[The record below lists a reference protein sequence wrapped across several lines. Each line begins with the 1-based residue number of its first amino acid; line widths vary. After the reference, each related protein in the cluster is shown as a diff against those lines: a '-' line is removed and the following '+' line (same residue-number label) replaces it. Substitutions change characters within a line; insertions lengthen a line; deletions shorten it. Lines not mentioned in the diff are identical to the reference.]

1 VSARRDHRPT
11 ILVACAS
18 EWLAPARLPRVLAR
32 AGAHVVAFCPRA
44 WPLAQTRFVDEV
56 IDAPPELAAY
66 VEALRDHLADAAY
79 DWVLI
84 VDDPLL
90 EALAARR
97 AEPWLDDILPVAGA
111 HPWSR
116 VLASKAAFCTL
127 ATEAGLPIPPSRT
140 CWSLADVHAAA
151 AEIRLPLMLK
161 TSGGFA
167 GLGVRLVEEAPE
179 LDAAFAALADGT
191 PLVAQRFVEGPIG
204 NTVVLYDRRNG
215 RGVPI
220 CWMSAFKVRTW
231 PGPFGPSSARQFMSH
246 ADVEP
251 IIRTVGAR
259 SGYHG
264 FCALDWVL
272 DERGR
277 LQIIELNARP
287 VPTIHMGPLAGVDF
301 SRAVRELLTG
311 VPRVQ
316 PPRPRARR
324 VVPMFPEDVWR
335 AASENSLSLAT
346 WLPWPGRFT
355 DVPWHDPPL
364 LLHHLR
370 RFAQAAREAR
380 QR

>member
-1 VSARRDHRPT
+1 VSARRDDTPT

-18 EWLAPARLPRVLAR
+18 EWLAPARLPRVLHR
-32 AGAHVVAFCPRA
+32 AGAHVVAFCPSR

-56 IDAPPELAAY
+56 IDAPPTLDAF
-66 VEALRDHLADAAY
+66 VEALADHLADAEY

-97 AEPWLDDILPVAGA
+97 AEPWLEGVLPIAGT

-116 VLASKAAFCTL
+116 ALASKADFCAL
-127 ATEAGLPIPPSRT
+127 AAAAGLPVPASRT
-140 CWSLADVHAAA
+140 CITVEDARAAA
-151 AEIRLPLMLK
+151 DALGLPLMLK

-167 GLGVRLVEEAPE
+167 GIGVRLVRERRE
-179 LDAAFAALADGT
+179 LDASFAALADSR
-191 PLVAQRFVEGPIG
+191 PVVAQRFIDGPVG
-204 NTVVLYDRRNG
+204 NTVVLYDC
-215 RGVPI
+215 GVPI

-246 ADVEP
+246 QDVEA
-251 IIRTVGAR
+251 IIRAVGTR

-272 DERGR
+272 DSGGR
-277 LQIIELNARP
+277 LQVIELNARP
-287 VPTIHMGPLAGVDF
+287 VPTIHMGALAGVDF
-301 SRAVRELLTG
+301 SRAVRELLAG

-316 PPRPRARR
+316 SPRPRARR

-335 AASENSLSLAT
+335 AASENTLSLAT
-346 WLPWPGRFT
+346 WLPWPGRFS
-355 DVPWHDPPL
+355 DVPWLDPPL

-370 RFAQAAREAR
+370 RFAWAARDAR

>member
-1 VSARRDHRPT
+1 MSARCGGAPS
-11 ILVACAS
+11 ILIACAS
-18 EWLAPARLPRVLAR
+18 EWLAPARLPRVLRR
-32 AGAHVVAFCPRA
+32 AGARVVALSPRA

-56 IDAPPELAAY
+56 IDAPPAVDAF
-66 VEALRDHLADAAY
+66 VEAMRDHLGRTRY
-79 DWVLI
+79 DWILI

-90 EALAARR
+90 AALAARR
-97 AEPWLDDILPVAGA
+97 AEPWLDGLLTIATA

-116 VLASKAAFCTL
+116 ALASKAAFCEL
-127 ATEAGLPIPPSRT
+127 AAAAGLPVPASRSCST
-140 CWSLADVHAAA
+140 IDDARAAA
-151 AEIRLPLMLK
+151 DAIGLPIMLK

-167 GLGVRLVEEAPE
+167 GLGVKLVRERRE
-179 LDAAFAALADGT
+179 LDASFAALVDGA
-191 PLVAQRFVEGPIG
+191 PVVAQRFVEGPIG
-204 NTVVLYDRRNG
+204 NTVVLFDRG
-215 RGVPI
+215 LPI

-264 FCALDWVL
+264 FCAVDWVL
-272 DERGR
+272 DREGR
-277 LQIIELNARP
+277 LQLIELNARP
-287 VPTIHMGPLAGVDF
+287 VPAIHMGSLAGVDF
-301 SRAVRELLTG
+301 SRAVRELLAGT
-311 VPRVQ
+311 PRVQ
-316 PPRPRARR
+316 APRPRARR

-335 AASENSLSLAT
+335 AASEDSLSLAA

-364 LLHHLR
+364 LLHHLH
-370 RFAQAAREAR
+370 RFAQAARHAR

>member
-1 VSARRDHRPT
+1 MSASRGGAPT
-11 ILVACAS
+11 ILLACAS
-18 EWLAPARLPRVLAR
+18 EWLAPARLPRVMSR
-32 AGAHVVAFCPRA
+32 AGARVVVFCPRT

-56 IDAPPELAAY
+56 IDAPPLVDPF
-66 VEALRDHLADAAY
+66 VEALRDHLADASY
-79 DWVLI
+79 DWILV

-90 EALAARR
+90 EALARR
-97 AEPWLDDILPVAGA
+97 RGEPWLDGVLPIAA
-111 HPWSR
+111 NHPWSPA
-116 VLASKAAFCTL
+116 LASKADFCALSAGGL
-127 ATEAGLPIPPSRT
+127 AVPPSRI
-140 CWSLADVHAAA
+140 CRSLGETRAAA
-151 AEIRLPLMLK
+151 ATLGFPLMLK

-167 GLGVRLVEEAPE
+167 GLGVRMVRDGSE
-179 LDAAFAALADGT
+179 LDASFAALSDEA
-191 PLVAQRFVEGPIG
+191 PLVAQRFVAGPVG
-204 NTVVLYDRRNG
+204 NTVVLYD

-246 ADVEP
+246 RDVEP
-251 IIRTVGAR
+251 IIRALGVH

-272 DERGR
+272 DEHDR

-301 SRAVRELLTG
+301 ARAVRELLAG

-316 PPRPRARR
+316 PPRPRAARII
-324 VVPMFPEDVWR
+324 PMFPEDVWR
-335 AASENSLSLAT
+335 AASENTLSLAA

-370 RFAQAAREAR
+370 RFAQAARDAR

>member
-1 VSARRDHRPT
+1 VSARRDDAPT

-44 WPLAQTRFVDEV
+44 WPLAKTRFADEV

-66 VEALRDHLADAAY
+66 VEALRDHLADTAY

-90 EALAARR
+90 GALAARR
-97 AEPWLDDILPVAGA
+97 AESWLDGILPVAAA
-111 HPWSR
+111 HPWSS
-116 VLASKAAFCTL
+116 VLASKAAFCML
-127 ATEAGLPIPPSRT
+127 AADAGLPIPKSRT
-140 CWSLADVHAAA
+140 CWSLKDVRAAA
-151 AEIRLPLMLK
+151 ASIGLPLMLK

-167 GLGVRLVEEAPE
+167 GLGVRLVREARE
-179 LDAAFAALADGT
+179 LEASFAALADGV
-191 PLVAQRFVEGPIG
+191 PLVAQRFIDGPIG
-204 NTVVLYDRRNG
+204 NTVVLYD

-246 ADVEP
+246 VDVEP
-251 IIRTVGAR
+251 IIRAVGAL

-272 DERGR
+272 DDHGR

-287 VPTIHMGPLAGVDF
+287 VPTIHMGRLAGVDF
-301 SRAVRELLTG
+301 SRAVRELLAG

-316 PPRPRARR
+316 PPRPRERR

-335 AASENSLSLAT
+335 AASENSLSLAA

>member
-1 VSARRDHRPT
+1 MSDGAGGKRS

-18 EWLAPARLPRVLAR
+18 EWLAPARLPRVLRR
-32 AGAHVVAFCPRA
+32 AGARVAAFCPRA

-56 IDAPPELAAY
+56 IDAPPALDAY
-66 VEALRDHLADAAY
+66 VEALRDHLADARY
-79 DWVLI
+79 DWVLV

-97 AEPWLDDILPVAGA
+97 HEAWLDGVLPVAA
-111 HPWSR
+111 ANPWSR
-116 VLASKAAFCTL
+116 ALASKAAFTTL
-127 ATEAGLPIPPSRT
+127 ATEAGLPVPPSRVCRT
-140 CWSLADVHAAA
+140 IDDARAAA
-151 AEIRLPLMLK
+151 AAIGLPLMLK

-167 GLGVRLVEEAPE
+167 GLGVRQVRAADE
-179 LDAAFAALADGT
+179 LESAFAALQDGV
-191 PLVAQRFVEGPIG
+191 PLVAQRFVDGPIG
-204 NTVVLYDRRNG
+204 NTVVLFD

-220 CWMSAFKVRTW
+220 CWHSAFKVRTW
-231 PGPFGPSSARQFMSH
+231 PGPFGPSSARRFMSH
-246 ADVEP
+246 PDVEP
-251 IIRTVGAR
+251 LIRSVGAR

-272 DERGR
+272 DGDDR

-301 SRAVRELLTG
+301 ARAVRELLDG

-316 PPRPRARR
+316 PPRPRVER

-335 AASENSLSLAT
+335 AASENSLSLAA
-346 WLPWPGRFT
+346 WLPWPGRFS
-355 DVPWHDPPL
+355 DVPWNDPPL

-370 RFAQAAREAR
+370 RFARAAREAR

>member
-1 VSARRDHRPT
+1 MSAARGHAPT
-11 ILVACAS
+11 ILVACGS
-18 EWLAPARLPRVLAR
+18 EWLSPARLPRVLAR
-32 AGAHVVAFCPRA
+32 AGARVVAFCPRA
-44 WPLAQTRFVDEV
+44 WPLAQTRFVDDV

-66 VEALRDHLADAAY
+66 VEALRDHLADSAY
-79 DWVLI
+79 DWVLV

-97 AEPWLDDILPVAGA
+97 AEPWLDGILPIAAA
-111 HPWSR
+111 HPWSS
-116 VLASKAAFCTL
+116 VLASKAAFCML
-127 ATEAGLPIPPSRT
+127 AADAGLPIPASRT
-140 CWSLADVHAAA
+140 CWSRADVRTAAA
-151 AEIRLPLMLK
+151 AIGLPLILK

-167 GLGVRLVEEAPE
+167 GLGVRLVRDAHE
-179 LDAAFAALADGT
+179 LDASFAALADGL
-191 PLVAQRFVEGPIG
+191 PVVAQRFIEGAIG
-204 NTVVLYDRRNG
+204 NTVVLFD

-231 PGPFGPSSARQFMSH
+231 PGPFGPSSARQFMTH

-251 IIRTVGAR
+251 LIRAVGAR

-272 DERGR
+272 DAHDR

-287 VPTIHMGPLAGVDF
+287 VPTIHMGALAGVDF
-301 SRAVRELLTG
+301 SRAVRELLAG
-311 VPRVQ
+311 VPCVQ
-316 PPRPRARR
+316 SPRPRARR

-335 AASENSLSLAT
+335 AASEHSLSLAA

-370 RFAQAAREAR
+370 RFAQAARDAR

>member
-1 VSARRDHRPT
+1 VSAPT

-18 EWLAPARLPRVLAR
+18 EWLAPARLPRVLSR

-56 IDAPPELAAY
+56 IDAPPLLDAY
-66 VEALRDHLADAAY
+66 VEALRDHLADVTY

-90 EALAARR
+90 EALAARKG
-97 AEPWLDDILPVAGA
+97 EPWLDGVLPIAAA

-116 VLASKAAFCTL
+116 VLASKAAFCAL
-127 ATEAGLPIPPSRT
+127 AAAARLPVPPSRT
-140 CWSLADVHAAA
+140 CRSLDEARAAA
-151 AEIRLPLMLK
+151 AALGLPMMLK
-161 TSGGFA
+161 TSSGFA
-167 GLGVRLVEEAPE
+167 GLGVRLVRDQVE
-179 LDAAFAALADGT
+179 LDAAFAALADPAGAT
-191 PLVAQRFVEGPIG
+191 PLVAQRFVAGPIG
-204 NTVVLYDRRNG
+204 NTVVLYD

-251 IIRTVGAR
+251 IVRAVGAA
-259 SGYHG
+259 SAYHG

-272 DERGR
+272 DENGR

-287 VPTIHMGPLAGVDF
+287 VPTIHMGRLAGVDF
-301 SRAVRELLTG
+301 SRAVRELLAG

-316 PPRPRARR
+316 PPRPRAARII
-324 VVPMFPEDVWR
+324 PMFPEDVWR
-335 AASENSLSLAT
+335 AASENTLSLAT

-370 RFAQAAREAR
+370 RFAKAARDAR

>member
-1 VSARRDHRPT
+1 MSARRDAEPPA

-18 EWLAPARLPRVLAR
+18 EWLAPARLPRVLSR
-32 AGAHVVAFCPRA
+32 AGARVVAFCPRG

-56 IDAPPELAAY
+56 IDAPPVLDGF
-66 VEALRDHLADAAY
+66 VEALRDHLDSAHY

-97 AEPWLDDILPVAGA
+97 AEPWLDGVLPIAGA

-116 VLASKAAFCTL
+116 ALASKAAFCAL
-127 ATEAGLPIPPSRT
+127 ASAAGLPVPASRT
-140 CWSLADVHAAA
+140 CRSLDDARAA
-151 AEIRLPLMLK
+151 AEDLGLPLMLK

-167 GLGVRLVEEAPE
+167 GLGVRLVRERRELEASF
-179 LDAAFAALADGT
+179 DALAEGA
-191 PLVAQRFVEGPIG
+191 PVVAQRFVEGPVG
-204 NTVVLYDRRNG
+204 NTVVLFD

-220 CWMSAFKVRTW
+220 GWMSAFKVRTW
-231 PGPFGPSSARQFMSH
+231 PGPFGPSSARRFMSH
-246 ADVEP
+246 REVEP
-251 IIRTVGAR
+251 LIRAVGAR

-272 DERGR
+272 DGDDH

-287 VPTIHMGPLAGVDF
+287 VPAIHLGRLCGVDF

-316 PPRPRARR
+316 PPRPRGAR
-324 VVPMFPEDVWR
+324 VISMFPEDLWR
-335 AASENSLSLAT
+335 AAAESSLALT
-346 WLPWPGRFT
+346 AWLPWPGRFA

-370 RFAQAAREAR
+370 RFARAARDAR

>member
-1 VSARRDHRPT
+1 MKS

-18 EWLAPARLPRVLAR
+18 EWLAPARLPRVLSR
-32 AGAHVVAFCPRA
+32 AGARVVAFCPRA
-44 WPLAQTRFVDEV
+44 WPLAQTRFVDDV
-56 IDAPPELAAY
+56 IDAPAELDAY
-66 VEALRDHLADAAY
+66 VESLRDHLADVAY
-79 DWVLI
+79 DWVLV

-97 AEPWLDDILPVAGA
+97 AEPWVDGLLPIART
-111 HPWSR
+111 HPWAR
-116 VLASKAAFCTL
+116 ALASKAAFCAL
-127 ATEAGLPIPPSRT
+127 AADAGLPVPKSRT
-140 CWSLADVHAAA
+140 VRTLDEARDAALS
-151 AEIRLPLMLK
+151 IGLPMMLK

-167 GLGVRLVEEAPE
+167 GLGVRLVREARE
-179 LDAAFAALADGT
+179 LEASFGALAGGL
-191 PLVAQRFVEGPIG
+191 PLVAQRYVDGPIG
-204 NTVVLYDRRNG
+204 NTVVLFD

-246 ADVEP
+246 DDVEP
-251 IIRTVGAR
+251 IIRAVGAR

-272 DERGR
+272 DDDGR

-287 VPTIHMGPLAGVDF
+287 VPTIHMGRLSGVDF
-301 SRAVRELLTG
+301 SRAVKELLGG

-316 PPRPRARR
+316 PPRPRAAR
-324 VVPMFPEDVWR
+324 VIPMFPEDVWR
-335 AASENSLSLAT
+335 AASEHSLSLAA

-370 RFAQAAREAR
+370 RFAQAARDAR

>member
-1 VSARRDHRPT
+1 VST

-18 EWLAPARLPRVLAR
+18 EWLSPARLPRVLAR
-32 AGAHVVAFCPRA
+32 AGARVVAFCPRA

-56 IDAPPELAAY
+56 IDAPPTLDAF
-66 VEALRDHLADAAY
+66 VEALRDHLADTAY
-79 DWVLI
+79 DWLLV

-97 AEPWLDDILPVAGA
+97 GETWLDGMLPIAA
-111 HPWSR
+111 ANPWSR
-116 VLASKAAFCTL
+116 ALASKAAFCAL
-127 ATEAGLPIPPSRT
+127 AAEAGLPVPPSRT
-140 CWSLADVHAAA
+140 CRTLDEARAAA
-151 AEIRLPLMLK
+151 AAVGLPLMLK

-167 GLGVRLVEEAPE
+167 GLGVRLVRDDAE
-179 LDAAFAALADGT
+179 LDAAFAALAGGV
-191 PLVAQRFVEGPIG
+191 PLVAQRFVPGPIG
-204 NTVVLYDRRNG
+204 NTVVLFD

-246 ADVEP
+246 RDVEP
-251 IIRTVGAR
+251 IIRAVGAR

-264 FCALDWVL
+264 FAAVDWVL
-272 DERGR
+272 DESGR

-301 SRAVRELLTG
+301 SRAVRELLAG

-316 PPRPRARR
+316 QPRPRAAR
-324 VVPMFPEDVWR
+324 VIPMFPEDVWR
-335 AASENSLSLAT
+335 AATEQTLSLAS

-370 RFAQAAREAR
+370 RFAQAARDAR